1 MSNFNTMQHLF
12 FAIEGPE
19 AAGKGTQI
27 ILLKEDLEKLGISV
41 HTTFEPTSGPI
52 GKLIKQALRGEFLLT
67 QESLQTLFTADRI
80 QHQKEILEN
89 LKNGHVITD
98 RYFGSTLSYIHTIN
112 IDSKFL
118 DALTRLNLLQK
129 VPDVWIYLRCTVEE
143 SIASIAKR
151 NDAPEIFDK
160 REKLEQILLAYDKFF
175 ESQNNVIIINRN
187 GMNIDEVHNE
197 IILKLKKINIL

>member
-1 MSNFNTMQHLF
+1 MFNFNKMQHLF

-27 ILLKEDLEKLGISV
+27 TLLKEVLERSGVSV

-52 GKLIKQALRGEFLLT
+52 GKLIKQALRGEFFLT

-80 QHQKEILEN
+80 QHQKEILEK
-89 LKNGHVITD
+89 LEYGHVITD
-98 RYFGSTLSYIHTIN
+98 RYFGSTLSYIHTID
-112 IDSKFL
+112 IDKEFL
-118 DALTRLNLLQK
+118 EVLTRLNLLQRN
-129 VPDVWIYLRCTVEE
+129 PDVWIYLRCTVEE

-160 REKLEQILLAYDKFF
+160 REKLERILLSYDKFF

-187 GMNIDEVHNE
+187 GMNIEEVHNE
-197 IILKLKKINIL
+197 IILRLKKLNIL